1 MNGGHITSHL
11 RMALNENGREDFPM
25 GRAKVVHLAIQFVQK
40 EQQSE
45 GRIFA
50 LMEVANGLEGKTRR
64 SDPRS
69 SGGMWVDVW
78 EWL

>member
-1 MNGGHITSHL
+1 
-11 RMALNENGREDFPM
+11 M